1 MSYFHYEQQAE
12 FSVYMKENSSLV
24 KTGKTFARNN
34 KENTGKKNNNQSS
47 YILHNFHT

>member
-34 KENTGKKNNNQSS
+34 KENTGEKKNKSS